1 MINDWPLEYRLVY
14 FSGSVAGHQGAT
26 QEDADHVAHFFDAGE
41 EEIRFFE
48 LWANLLAKGN
58 GRSMTV

>member
-26 QEDADHVAHFFDAGE
+26 QEDADHVAHSFDAEE
-41 EEIRFFE
+41 EEIRF
-48 LWANLLAKGN
+48 LSY
-58 GRSMTV
+58 GRICLQRETVGR